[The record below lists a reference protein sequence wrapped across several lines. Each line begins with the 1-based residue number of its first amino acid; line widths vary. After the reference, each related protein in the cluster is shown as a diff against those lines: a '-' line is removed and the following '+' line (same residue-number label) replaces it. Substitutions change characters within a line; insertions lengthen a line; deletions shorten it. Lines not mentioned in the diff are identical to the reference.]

1 MLVARRGLQAER
13 GRVGP
18 GEDDA
23 AAGREGRAGVR
34 AALGE
39 EGLHSRAR
47 ALEVRGCHVHLRLR
61 DRLLH
66 GRGGVRLGV
75 LRVQVAA
82 HGDHDEQ
89 GWKSEQTGHKT
100 PYIVGNVVELKVEM
114 ELEVT
119 LSRSG
124 PRYVS
129 PDLEFA
135 VWSANVGES
144 ADGEPVTLAGPL
156 GHVGAGDHLVC
167 AGAYAEHARYGL
179 QFSVETFRSAL
190 PKSPEG
196 VEAWLRMRV
205 PGIGPTFARAIVAH
219 FGAAEVFSE
228 LDRDP
233 ERLREVRTKAG
244 RAVSRKSVERAIAA
258 WRDVA
263 TIREVETFLFSHGIA
278 AGLAGR
284 LVREYGE
291 NVVDVLTHDPYR
303 LIELPRVGFKT
314 ADRIARSLG
323 IELDDPQRLRAGLRF
338 ALEEAESDGNTFL
351 PLGELW
357 PRAGKLLEIA
367 DVEPLESA
375 VRSLVVDGDAVIET
389 DRVYRTE
396 LWETERRLAET
407 LAKRVSAPATELFDE
422 PDRPAVQVSDE
433 QWAVVELV
441 RTRALVLLTG
451 LPGAGKTHTQRAIVE
466 IAKRARMR
474 ILLCAPT
481 GKAARRMRDLTGHDA
496 MTIHRALKYSP
507 FEGGFQRNEDDPL
520 SDDYDL
526 VIVDEASMLSLELA
540 DALFRAA
547 GDCHV
552 LLVGD
557 TDQLP
562 PIGAGRVLADLV
574 DSDIVPRVHLTAIY
588 RQAARSLIVRSA
600 RRINAGELPFMSPD
614 DARATLG
621 EDTELDEDFF
631 FVAKQEQESIRDA
644 VIDLACERI
653 PARYGLDPRTEVM
666 TLVPMRRGTVGLD
679 ALNTELEQRLNPGSH
694 AVVLARTGLR
704 VGSRIVQTK
713 NDYTP
718 DREVMNG
725 EVAFVI
731 GWDEEEAEATLS
743 LDDGER
749 EIVVPASALE
759 TYMLAWA
766 LTVHRAQ
773 GSQFPAVIA
782 PWSMAYA
789 VMLSRPLLYTAVTRA
804 ERLCVIVGERRALAT
819 AVGRAEGRRRHS
831 ALAERIVDLS

>member
-1 MLVARRGLQAER
+1 
-13 GRVGP
+13 
-18 GEDDA
+18 
-23 AAGREGRAGVR
+23 
-34 AALGE
+34 
-39 EGLHSRAR
+39 
-47 ALEVRGCHVHLRLR
+47 
-61 DRLLH
+61 
-66 GRGGVRLGV
+66 
-75 LRVQVAA
+75 
-82 HGDHDEQ
+82 
-89 GWKSEQTGHKT
+89 
-100 PYIVGNVVELKVEM
+100 VVELKVER
-114 ELEVT
+114 EIEVT

-135 VWSANVGES
+135 VWSATVGET

-156 GHVGAGDHLVC
+156 GHVGPGEHLVC
-167 AGAYAEHARYGL
+167 AGAFAEHARYGV

-190 PKSPEG
+190 PQSPEG
-196 VEAWLRMRV
+196 VELWLRMRV
-205 PGIGPTFARAIVAH
+205 PGIGPTFARAIVDH
-219 FGAAEVFSE
+219 FGAGEVFTE

-263 TIREVETFLFSHGIA
+263 TIREVETFLFAHGIA
-278 AGLAGR
+278 AGLATR
-284 LVREYGE
+284 LVREYGDD
-291 NVVDVLTHDPYR
+291 VVDVLTHDPYR

-323 IELDDPQRLRAGLRF
+323 VELDDPQRLRAGVRF
-338 ALEEAESDGNTFL
+338 ALEEAEADGNTFL
-351 PLGELW
+351 PLAELW

-375 VRSLVVDGDAVIET
+375 VRALVVDGDAVVEA

-407 LAKRVSAPATELFDE
+407 LAQRVSAQAAELFTE

-441 RTRALVLLTG
+441 RTRPLVLLTG

-466 IAKRARMR
+466 IARRARMR

-496 MTIHRALKYSP
+496 MTIHRALGYSP

-574 DSDIVPRVHLTAIY
+574 DSDVVPRVHLTAIY

-600 RRINAGELPFMSPD
+600 RRINAGEPPFMSPD
-614 DARATLG
+614 DARASLG
-621 EDTELDEDFF
+621 AGVELDEDFF
-631 FVAKQEQESIRDA
+631 FVAKQEQEAIREA
-644 VIDLACERI
+644 VLDLACERI
-653 PARYGLDPRTEVM
+653 PERYGLDPRTEVM
-666 TLVPMRRGTVGLD
+666 TLVPMRRGVVGLD
-679 ALNTELEQRLNPGSH
+679 ALNAELEQRLNPGAP
-694 AVVLARTGLR
+694 AVVLARAGLR

-718 DREVMNG
+718 EHEVMNG
-725 EVAFVI
+725 EVAFVVA
-731 GWDEEEAEATLS
+731 WDEDEAEATLS

-749 EIVVPASALE
+749 EIVVPAAALE
-759 TYMLAWA
+759 TYTLAWA

-773 GSQFPAVIA
+773 GSQFPAVVA

-831 ALAERIVDLS
+831 ALAERIVGLS

>member
-1 MLVARRGLQAER
+1 M
-13 GRVGP
+13 
-18 GEDDA
+18 
-23 AAGREGRAGVR
+23 
-34 AALGE
+34 
-39 EGLHSRAR
+39 
-47 ALEVRGCHVHLRLR
+47 
-61 DRLLH
+61 
-66 GRGGVRLGV
+66 
-75 LRVQVAA
+75 
-82 HGDHDEQ
+82 
-89 GWKSEQTGHKT
+89 
-100 PYIVGNVVELKVEM
+100 VELKVER
-114 ELEVT
+114 EIEVT

-135 VWSANVGES
+135 VWSATVGES
-144 ADGEPVTLAGPL
+144 ADGEPITLAGPL
-156 GHVGAGDHLVC
+156 GHIGPGEHLVC
-167 AGAYAEHARYGL
+167 AGAFAEHARYGV

-190 PKSPEG
+190 PQSREG
-196 VEAWLRMRV
+196 VELWLRMRV
-205 PGIGPTFARAIVAH
+205 PGIGPTFAHAIVDH
-219 FGAAEVFSE
+219 FGAAEVFRE

-263 TIREVETFLFSHGIA
+263 TIREVETFLFAHGIA
-278 AGLAGR
+278 AGLATR
-284 LVREYGE
+284 LVREYGDD
-291 NVVDVLTHDPYR
+291 VVDVLTHDPYR

-323 IELDDPQRLRAGLRF
+323 VELDDPQRLRAGLHF
-338 ALEEAESDGNTFL
+338 ALEEAEADGNTFL
-351 PLGELW
+351 PLAELW

-375 VRSLVVDGDAVIET
+375 VRALVVDGDVVVEA

-407 LAKRVSAPATELFDE
+407 LARRVSARAAELFAE

-441 RTRALVLLTG
+441 RTRPLVLLTG
-451 LPGAGKTHTQRAIVE
+451 LPGAGKTHTQRAIVD
-466 IAKRARMR
+466 IARRARVR
-474 ILLCAPT
+474 VLLCAPT

-496 MTIHRALKYSP
+496 MTIHRALGYSP
-507 FEGGFQRNEDDPL
+507 FAGGFQRNEDDPL
-520 SDDYDL
+520 SNDYEL

-552 LLVGD
+552 VLVGD

-574 DSDIVPRVHLTAIY
+574 DSDVVPRVHLTAIY

-600 RRINAGELPFMSPD
+600 RRINAGEPPFMSPD
-614 DARATLG
+614 EARASLG
-621 EDTELDEDFF
+621 ADVELDEDFF
-631 FVAKQEQESIRDA
+631 FVAKQEQEAIREA

-653 PARYGLDPRTEVM
+653 PERYGLDPRTDVM
-666 TLVPMRRGTVGLD
+666 TLVPMRRGIVGLD
-679 ALNTELEQRLNPGSH
+679 ALNAELEQRLNPGAP
-694 AVVLARTGLR
+694 AVVLARAGLR

-718 DREVMNG
+718 EREVMNG
-725 EVAFVI
+725 EVAFVVA
-731 GWDEEEAEATLS
+731 WDEEEAEATLS

-749 EIVVPASALE
+749 EIVVPAAALE
-759 TYMLAWA
+759 TYTLAWA

-773 GSQFPAVIA
+773 GSQFPAVVA

>member
-1 MLVARRGLQAER
+1 
-13 GRVGP
+13 
-18 GEDDA
+18 
-23 AAGREGRAGVR
+23 
-34 AALGE
+34 
-39 EGLHSRAR
+39 
-47 ALEVRGCHVHLRLR
+47 
-61 DRLLH
+61 
-66 GRGGVRLGV
+66 
-75 LRVQVAA
+75 
-82 HGDHDEQ
+82 
-89 GWKSEQTGHKT
+89 
-100 PYIVGNVVELKVEM
+100 VVELKVEM

-135 VWSANVGES
+135 VWTATVGES

-156 GHVGAGDHLVC
+156 GHVGAGDHLIC

-323 IELDDPQRLRAGLRF
+323 IELDDPQRLRAGVRF

-407 LAKRVSAPATELFDE
+407 LAKRVGAPATELFEE

-441 RTRALVLLTG
+441 RTRSLVLLTG

-631 FVAKQEQESIRDA
+631 FVAKQEQESIREA

-653 PARYGLDPRTEVM
+653 PVRYGLDPRTEVM

-694 AVVLARTGLR
+694 AIVLARTGLR

-731 GWDEEEAEATLS
+731 GWDEEEAEARLS